1 MRTTDN
7 NGGKLITEL
16 FDEQDKTDINDLA
29 YIANRTLAVL
39 QEENP
44 DLLIFPHSLGHY
56 HDDIES
62 SSVFD
67 MGEETITTH
76 NIMGFV
82 GRNTSRITITS
93 RFAKND
99 QHDYFLHYMLQKVL
113 SIYLLNFD
121 QTRDKENIWN
131 FLLYLFPYYLKKAY
145 SQGLYKAYKRQ
156 PYNDINLKGA
166 LDIQQHIHSN
176 IPFTGKI
183 AYIMRERSVD
193 NPVTQLIRH
202 TIEVIKNNPRANSIL
217 TRDSETLDIV
227 RHIIFTTQHSYN
239 KHARQKII
247 SLNMR
252 YIAHPYYTEYTM
264 LQKICLKILRHENI
278 TFGNKKDKIYGLVFD
293 GAWLWEEYLNTILH
307 EIFIHPENKTRKH
320 RCYLFEHN
328 GSPFQAIYPDFISK
342 NKPKIVGD
350 AKYIPLDNQKEYSAE
365 SQKAVSIYYKTIS
378 YMYRFN
384 AMKGIILFPTKTEKN
399 FYEDYTIID
408 TNGILKKIGLAIPQS
423 AHTFADFI
431 KIMHQNEQDLLKN
444 LLLWRQE

>member
-29 YIANRTLAVL
+29 YIANRTFAVL

-166 LDIQQHIHSN
+166 LDIKRHIQSN
-176 IPFTGKI
+176 IPFTGRL
-183 AYIMRERSVD
+183 AYTMREHSVD

-217 TRDSETLDIV
+217 TRDSGTLDIV

-252 YIAHPYYTEYTM
+252 YIAHPYYTEYTR

-320 RCYLFEHN
+320 RCYLFEH
-328 GSPFQAIYPDFISK
+328 GSSRFQAIYPDFISK
-342 NKPKIVGD
+342 NEPKIVGD

-384 AMKGIILFPTKTEKN
+384 AMKGIILFPTKKEKN